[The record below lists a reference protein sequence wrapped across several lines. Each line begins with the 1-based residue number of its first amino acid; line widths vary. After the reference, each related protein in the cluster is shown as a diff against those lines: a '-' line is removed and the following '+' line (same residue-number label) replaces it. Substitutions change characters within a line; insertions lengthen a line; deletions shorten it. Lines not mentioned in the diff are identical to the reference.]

1 MSENTIDE
9 SGVTQKEA
17 RFELEALLKDGF
29 DGDLHRAALALGRED
44 ADLTAINAG
53 ELEIDD
59 DLAMK
64 VRRLTQT
71 RVLAVE

>member
-17 RFELEALLKDGF
+17 RFELQTLLNDGF
-29 DGDLHRAALALGRED
+29 DGDRHRAAVALGRED
-44 ADLTAINAG
+44 ADLTSIIAG
-53 ELEIDD
+53 DMEIDD

-64 VRRLTQT
+64 VRRMTQT
-71 RVLAVE
+71 RLLVD